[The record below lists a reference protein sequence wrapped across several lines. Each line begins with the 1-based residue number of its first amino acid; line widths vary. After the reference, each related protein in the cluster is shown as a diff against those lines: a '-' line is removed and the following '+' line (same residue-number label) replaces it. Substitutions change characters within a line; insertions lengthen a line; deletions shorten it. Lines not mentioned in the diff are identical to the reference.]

1 MISPYYVPL
10 TVVQNYIYFKN
21 IFLQKKMVIGANEV
35 GSVSLFYQDLKFV
48 KGFQWEKI
56 SLVSKLLA

>member
-1 MISPYYVPL
+1 
-10 TVVQNYIYFKN
+10 
-21 IFLQKKMVIGANEV
+21 MVIGANEV